1 MRLSEAGD
9 LLALISAYDNRNL
22 TAEVSAAWFDLL
34 HPYTLAEAKHAVK
47 KHFFDSTEYLMPAH
61 VVKIIKAERKARL
74 ARVGTIVPGRAD
86 MVDAGSELRATKEL
100 SKAVASGALTPE
112 QYDDYVRGETPWSE
126 YRRGILA
133 LRGAA

>member
-9 LLALISAYDNRNL
+9 LLALISAYDNRHVSE
-22 TAEVSAAWFDLL
+22 EVSAAWYDLL

-47 KHFFDSTEYLMPAH
+47 KHFNDNTEYLMPAH
-61 VVKIIKAERKARL
+61 VVRIIKAERKARL
-74 ARVGTIVPGRAD
+74 GKVGTIVSGRAD
-86 MVDAGSELRATKEL
+86 MTDTATELATT
-100 SKAVASGALTPE
+100 KALTKAIASGALTPE
-112 QYDDYVRGETPWSE
+112 QYEDYQRGETPWAV

>member
-9 LLALISAYDNRNL
+9 LLALISSHDNRHVNE
-22 TAEVSAAWFDLL
+22 EVSAAWYDLL
-34 HPYTLAEAKHAVK
+34 NPYTLAEAKYAVK
-47 KHFFDSTEYLMPAH
+47 KHFFESTEYLQVAH
-61 VVKIIKAERKARL
+61 VVRIIKAERRARL
-74 ARVGTIVPGRAD
+74 ARVGTIVASRAD
-86 MVDAGSELRATKEL
+86 MLDAGSELRTTKEL

-112 QYDDYVRGETPWSE
+112 QYEDYQRGQTPWSA